1 MKYWCITFYGETT
14 EIEEG
19 FTFEQ
24 MNRKLKKDFGVTI
37 DYVETKVKSNI
48 K

>member
-1 MKYWCITFYGETT
+1 MKYWCITLHKGKTT

-24 MNRKLKKDFGVTI
+24 MNRKLKKDFGITI
-37 DYVETKVKSNI
+37 EYIESEVKSNL
-48 K
+48 

>member
-1 MKYWCITFYGETT
+1 MKYWCITFHKETT
-14 EIEEG
+14 EILEG

-24 MNRKLKKDFGVTI
+24 MNRKLKKDCGITI
-37 DYVETKVKSNI
+37 DYVETEVKSNI

>member
-1 MKYWCITFYGETT
+1 MKHWCITFHRETT

-24 MNRKLKKDFGVTI
+24 MNRKLKKECGITI
-37 DYVETKVKSNI
+37 EYVESKVKSNI